1 MIELEQGGL
10 QLGRQLGRQLQQF
23 VPRSALQQHDY
34 FLFIVI
40 LRYFVHAPSER
51 REERRAEK
59 KGVKAAAAAK
69 P

>member
-10 QLGRQLGRQLQQF
+10 QLGRQQGRQLQQF

-51 REERRAEK
+51 REEESRE